1 MAGKIKRSSFYY
13 TRAVADI
20 RRNQSFQLK
29 YLLGCKHVVI
39 KINMTKMKVK
49 KQKVQ
54 KRCMTKRKLK
64 FDDYKSCLET
74 TQLD

>member
-1 MAGKIKRSSFYY
+1 MVIANLKNFHFQQSQMAGKIKRSSFYY

-29 YLLGCKHVVI
+29 YVLRCTRVVI

-49 KQKVQ
+49 K
-54 KRCMTKRKLK
+54 
-64 FDDYKSCLET
+64 
-74 TQLD
+74 